1 LLAGRKATSA
11 ADAAWCVHAKG
22 VVTRLERRKGFGTAA
37 IDRRKSYVDVVERV
51 LGNSFPAAA
60 PIGARRFVTH
70 LNTSQWRVG
79 STVAEIYVFVLHQPG
94 HRRTH

>member
-1 LLAGRKATSA
+1 MHA
-11 ADAAWCVHAKG
+11 AK
-22 VVTRLERRKGFGTAA
+22 VVTALERRKGFGTPV
-37 IDRRKSYVDVVERV
+37 IDRRKSYVDIVERV
-51 LGNSFPAAA
+51 LGNSLPAAA

-94 HRRTH
+94 HRRKH